1 MSQKYSFKP
10 DLRDSK
16 RSCTITQDAPPQ
28 REGPGTPTR
37 RLTALDPNK
46 SDKRRKA
53 IEDSL
58 RQRCSFQPDISKSQK
73 TFTEEFGALKRTS
86 PSFSR
91 DFVSSQASN
100 IHKLAVEFNRNRIIL
115 SCFRIS

>member
-16 RSCTITQDAPPQ
+16 RSCTIKEDSLPL
-28 REGPGTPTR
+28 REGPGTPIR

-73 TFTEEFGALKRTS
+73 TFTEEFGALKRNS
-86 PSFSR
+86 SSFSR
-91 DFVSSQASN
+91 DFVSSQVSN
-100 IHKLAVEFNRNRIIL
+100 IHTLAAEFNRNRIIL
-115 SCFRIS
+115 SCFQIP